1 MVGDRLQTLLIDNEH
16 ALTELDSAED
26 RQQFSM
32 QCLLMA
38 KRRQQHGDDLKLQ
51 GRESD
56 GAQLQGSNIVRQ
68 HETC

>member
-38 KRRQQHGDDLKLQ
+38 KRRQQHGDDLNCRSRRATARSYKAATSFVST
-51 GRESD
+51 R
-56 GAQLQGSNIVRQ
+56 R
-68 HETC
+68 

>member
-16 ALTELDSAED
+16 ALTELDLAED

-32 QCLLMA
+32 QCLLLMA

-51 GRESD
+51 GKESD
-56 GAQLQGSNIVRQ
+56 SAQLQGSNIVRQ
-68 HETC
+68 HET